1 MDTFFR
7 LVGGVLI
14 AVVLGVTLSRQ
25 SQDITLVLSVGVCC
39 MVVMA
44 VAVFLT
50 PVMDLIRRLQQLAQL
65 EEGALNTV
73 LKAVGIGLVGEIAA
87 LVCGDA
93 GNAALSKA
101 VQIATASAVLW
112 LSVPLMEELLVL
124 IREVLELS

>member
-44 VAVFLT
+44 AAVFLT
-50 PVMDLIRRLQQLAQL
+50 PVMDLIRRLQQLAQRVV
-65 EEGALNTV
+65 GALNTV

>member
-44 VAVFLT
+44 AAVFLT

-87 LVCGDA
+87 LVCSDA

>member
-1 MDTFFR
+1 MDTFLR

-25 SQDITLVLSVGVCC
+25 SQDITLVLSISVCC
-39 MVVMA
+39 MVVMVA
-44 VAVFLT
+44 AVFLT

>member
-44 VAVFLT
+44 AAVFLT

-65 EEGALNTV
+65 EEGARNTV
-73 LKAVGIGLVGEIAA
+73 LKAGGIGLVGEIAA

>member
-25 SQDITLVLSVGVCC
+25 SQDITLVLSIGVCC

-44 VAVFLT
+44 AAVFLT

-124 IREVLELS
+124 IREVLELT

>member
-7 LVGGVLI
+7 LVGGVLF

-44 VAVFLT
+44 AAVFLT

>member
-44 VAVFLT
+44 AAVFLT

-65 EEGALNTV
+65 EEGTLNTV

-124 IREVLELS
+124 IREVLELT

>member
-1 MDTFFR
+1 MDAFFR

-25 SQDITLVLSVGVCC
+25 SQDITLVLSIGVCC
-39 MVVMA
+39 MVIMTA
-44 VAVFLT
+44 AVFLT

-73 LKAVGIGLVGEIAA
+73 LKVVGIGLVGEIAA

-124 IREVLELS
+124 IREVLELT

>member
-25 SQDITLVLSVGVCC
+25 SQDITLVLSISVCC
-39 MVVMA
+39 MVVMVA
-44 VAVFLT
+44 AVFLT

-65 EEGALNTV
+65 EEGTLNTV

>member
-44 VAVFLT
+44 AAVFLT

-65 EEGALNTV
+65 EEGALNMV

>member
-44 VAVFLT
+44 AAVFLT

-112 LSVPLMEELLVL
+112 LSVPLIEELLVL

>member
-25 SQDITLVLSVGVCC
+25 SQDITLVLSIGVCC

-44 VAVFLT
+44 AAVFLT

>member
-25 SQDITLVLSVGVCC
+25 SQDITLVLSIGVCC

-44 VAVFLT
+44 AAVFLT

-65 EEGALNTV
+65 EEGTLNTV
-73 LKAVGIGLVGEIAA
+73 LKAVGIGLVGEIAS

-124 IREVLELS
+124 IREVLELT

>member
-44 VAVFLT
+44 AAVFLT
-50 PVMDLIRRLQQLAQL
+50 PVMDLIRRLQLLAQL

>member
-1 MDTFFR
+1 MDTFLR

-25 SQDITLVLSVGVCC
+25 SQDITLVLSISVCC
-39 MVVMA
+39 MVVMVA
-44 VAVFLT
+44 AVFLT

-65 EEGALNTV
+65 EEGTLNTV
-73 LKAVGIGLVGEIAA
+73 LTAVGIGLVGEIAA

>member
-44 VAVFLT
+44 AAVFLT

-124 IREVLELS
+124 IREVLELT

>member
-25 SQDITLVLSVGVCC
+25 SQDITLVLSISVCC

-44 VAVFLT
+44 AAVFLT

>member
-44 VAVFLT
+44 AAVFLT

-65 EEGALNTV
+65 AL
-73 LKAVGIGLVGEIAA
+73 
-87 LVCGDA
+87 
-93 GNAALSKA
+93 
-101 VQIATASAVLW
+101 Q
-112 LSVPLMEELLVL
+112 LLAQ
-124 IREVLELS
+124 LELV

>member
-7 LVGGVLI
+7 LVGGDLI
-14 AVVLGVTLSRQ
+14 AAVLGVTLSRQ

-44 VAVFLT
+44 AAVFLT

>member
-1 MDTFFR
+1 MLFCLD
-7 LVGGVLI
+7 LLLPELLL
-14 AVVLGVTLSRQ
+14 AQLQVV
-25 SQDITLVLSVGVCC
+25 
-39 MVVMA
+39 
-44 VAVFLT
+44 
-50 PVMDLIRRLQQLAQL
+50 QQLAQL
-65 EEGALNTV
+65 EEGTLNTV

>member
-1 MDTFFR
+1 M
-7 LVGGVLI
+7 
-14 AVVLGVTLSRQ
+14 
-25 SQDITLVLSVGVCC
+25 
-39 MVVMA
+39 
-44 VAVFLT
+44 
-50 PVMDLIRRLQQLAQL
+50 
-65 EEGALNTV
+65 
-73 LKAVGIGLVGEIAA
+73 GEIAA

>member
-44 VAVFLT
+44 AAVFLT

-93 GNAALSKA
+93 GNATLSKA

-124 IREVLELS
+124 IREVLELT

>member
-1 MDTFFR
+1 MDTFLR

-25 SQDITLVLSVGVCC
+25 SQDITLVLSISVCC
-39 MVVMA
+39 MVVMVA
-44 VAVFLT
+44 AVFLT

-65 EEGALNTV
+65 EEGTLNTV

>member
-25 SQDITLVLSVGVCC
+25 SQDITLVLSISVCC

-44 VAVFLT
+44 AAVFLT

-65 EEGALNTV
+65 EEGTLNTV

>member
-1 MDTFFR
+1 MDTFLR

-44 VAVFLT
+44 AAVFLT

>member
-25 SQDITLVLSVGVCC
+25 SQHITLVLSVGVCC

-44 VAVFLT
+44 AAVFLT

>member
-44 VAVFLT
+44 AAVFLT

>member
-1 MDTFFR
+1 MDAFFR

-25 SQDITLVLSVGVCC
+25 SQDITLVLSIGVCC
-39 MVVMA
+39 MVIMTA
-44 VAVFLT
+44 AVFLT

-124 IREVLELS
+124 IREVLELT

>member
-1 MDTFFR
+1 M
-7 LVGGVLI
+7 I

-44 VAVFLT
+44 AAVFLT

>member
-44 VAVFLT
+44 AAVFLT

-112 LSVPLMEELLVL
+112 LSAPLMEELLVL

>member
-25 SQDITLVLSVGVCC
+25 SQDITLVLSIGVCC

-44 VAVFLT
+44 AAVFLT

-65 EEGALNTV
+65 EEGTLNTV

>member
-1 MDTFFR
+1 M
-7 LVGGVLI
+7 GGVLI

-44 VAVFLT
+44 AAVFLT

>member
-25 SQDITLVLSVGVCC
+25 RQDITLVLSVGVCC

-44 VAVFLT
+44 AAVFLT

-93 GNAALSKA
+93 GDAALSKA

>member
-44 VAVFLT
+44 AAVFLT

-65 EEGALNTV
+65 EEGTLNTV

>member
-44 VAVFLT
+44 AAVFLT

-101 VQIATASAVLW
+101 VQVATASAVLW